1 MISIKSD
8 DFIDNYELFVK
19 LCSITSEP
27 MKLVN
32 DNCQDMIVMTA
43 EAFERRKKMLDL
55 REKLLGIDT
64 EQCLSSKNTD
74 FQQLGQYINELE
86 KNGE

>member
-1 MISIKSD
+1 
-8 DFIDNYELFVK
+8 
-19 LCSITSEP
+19 
-27 MKLVN
+27 
-32 DNCQDMIVMTA
+32 MIVMTA

-64 EQCLSSKNTD
+64 EKCLSSKNTD

>member
-8 DFIDNYELFVK
+8 DFSENYELFVK

-32 DNCQDMIVMTA
+32 DKCQDMIVMTA
-43 EAFERRKKMLDL
+43 EAFERRNKMLDL

-64 EQCLSSKNTD
+64 EKCLSSKNTD

>member
-1 MISIKSD
+1 MISIKNE
-8 DFIDNYELFVK
+8 DFSENYELFVK
-19 LCSITSEP
+19 LCSMTSEP
-27 MKLVN
+27 LKLIN
-32 DNCQDMIVMTA
+32 DKCQDMIVMTA
-43 EAFERRKKMLDL
+43 EAFERRNKILDL

-74 FQQLGQYINELE
+74 FKKLGQYINELK

>member
-8 DFIDNYELFVK
+8 DFSDNYELFVK

-27 MKLVN
+27 MKLIN
-32 DNCQDMIVMTA
+32 DKCQDMIVMTA

-64 EQCLSSKNTD
+64 DECLSSPNTD
-74 FQQLGQYINELE
+74 FEKLGQYINELE

>member
-1 MISIKSD
+1 MISIKNE
-8 DFIDNYELFVK
+8 DFSENYELFVK

-27 MKLVN
+27 LKLIN

-55 REKLLGIDT
+55 REKFLGIDMDKV
-64 EQCLSSKNTD
+64 LSSDKTD
-74 FQQLGQYINELE
+74 FKKLGQYINELE
-86 KNGE
+86 KDEE

>member
-1 MISIKSD
+1 MISIKNE
-8 DFIDNYELFVK
+8 DFSENYELFVK
-19 LCSITSEP
+19 LCSMTSEP
-27 MKLVN
+27 LKLIN
-32 DNCQDMIVMTA
+32 DKCQDMIVMTA
-43 EAFERRKKMLDL
+43 EAFERRNKILDL

-74 FQQLGQYINELE
+74 FKKLGQYINELE